1 MKKEIFTLFLLTLAT
16 FLAAQQA
23 VDTLVSSSKV
33 QKKIFIVRKNDAKES
48 FKSYDALNA
57 DLNLQ
62 KSDAALSK
70 KTYKSLPKMV
80 SDKDGLLNQ
89 AFLQYTNDTVS
100 TNFTDPYAIMSITIS
115 EFGFIS
121 KIVVHDYSSREL
133 VEILLKKF
141 EYTHWKAAKDS
152 NGKNAE
158 YTYHKIAVIMPIVIK
173 PAERED

>member
-1 MKKEIFTLFLLTLAT
+1 MKKEIFTLFFLTLTT
-16 FLAAQQA
+16 FLAAQA
-23 VDTLVSSSKV
+23 VDTLVNSSKV

-48 FKSYDALNA
+48 FKSYEALKA
-57 DLNLQ
+57 DINLQ
-62 KSDAALSK
+62 KSDAEHSK
-70 KTYKSLPKMV
+70 KIYKSLPKMV

-89 AFLQYTNDTVS
+89 AFLQYTDDAVS
-100 TNFTDPYAIMSITIS
+100 TNFTDPFAIMSITIS
-115 EFGFIS
+115 ELGFIS

-152 NGKNAE
+152 NGKNAA